1 MSLLST
7 GLRLDDRYTVVDRLG
22 AGGMSEVWRATDAL
36 LERQVA
42 VKVLAAPLADD
53 PSLREVIRRE
63 ARAAA
68 QLSHPHIAAV
78 HDYGEA
84 TLPDGRV
91 LPYLVMELVT
101 GETLADRLARQG
113 PLPWPEA
120 ARVVSQVAA
129 ALAAAHARGVVHR
142 DVTPANVMLVDGEVK
157 VLDFGVAAVAGG
169 DDTDPGQRRGTPQ
182 YVAPERLDPTHPA
195 TPAGDLYSLGV
206 LLYEVIVGRPPV
218 SIVDWTQAAAV
229 HRSGF
234 TPPELGVP
242 GLPGEVARLCRACL
256 SPEPTQRPA
265 AAVVARTLAGLA
277 PGTQVLRYA
286 MGSAPLPTQPV
297 PAPVPTSPRPG
308 RSRRLRQWGGLA
320 AAAVVVVA
328 LGILLGRALWPAPG
342 PDSGV
347 VADPPGAA
355 DQAGESATPPGEA
368 PGGVEQSVGNP
379 LAGAMG
385 AIQALD
391 QVVVVGEERGVIT
404 PAAAEELQEHLQE
417 LREAVRER
425 DAEEFI
431 DAVDELREEIA
442 ELEAAGEL
450 DPQVAAELIGL
461 LMELPLL

>member
-1 MSLLST
+1 
-7 GLRLDDRYTVVDRLG
+7 
-22 AGGMSEVWRATDAL
+22 
-36 LERQVA
+36 
-42 VKVLAAPLADD
+42 
-53 PSLREVIRRE
+53 
-63 ARAAA
+63 
-68 QLSHPHIAAV
+68 
-78 HDYGEA
+78 
-84 TLPDGRV
+84 
-91 LPYLVMELVT
+91 
-101 GETLADRLARQG
+101 
-113 PLPWPEA
+113 
-120 ARVVSQVAA
+120 
-129 ALAAAHARGVVHR
+129 
-142 DVTPANVMLVDGEVK
+142 DGEVK

-320 AAAVVVVA
+320 AAGVVVVA
-328 LGILLGRALWPAPG
+328 LGIPLGRERRTRRASRRRHPGRRRVGWSSRWGIRWPVRWG
-342 PDSGV
+342 RSRRWTRWWSWGRSG
-347 VADPPGAA
+347 A
-355 DQAGESATPPGEA
+355 
-368 PGGVEQSVGNP
+368 
-379 LAGAMG
+379 
-385 AIQALD
+385 
-391 QVVVVGEERGVIT
+391 
-404 PAAAEELQEHLQE
+404 
-417 LREAVRER
+417 
-425 DAEEFI
+425 
-431 DAVDELREEIA
+431 
-442 ELEAAGEL
+442 
-450 DPQVAAELIGL
+450 
-461 LMELPLL
+461 